1 MVFAEGTSE
10 LFPSFQ
16 FSLQNHCETLST
28 NHLFLFAFSRRR
40 LPKVEWVGRRTY
52 VKGPRPQGLGTGT
65 PAAASTMASEA
76 PALRGVAASRG
87 RSAGASA
94 VTAAA
99 GSRARVF
106 PLWG

>member
-40 LPKVEWVGRRTY
+40 LPKVEWVGLKDVRE
-52 VKGPRPQGLGTGT
+52 G
-65 PAAASTMASEA
+65 
-76 PALRGVAASRG
+76 
-87 RSAGASA
+87 
-94 VTAAA
+94 TAAP
-99 GSRARVF
+99 GSGHRYTCCGVHD
-106 PLWG
+106 GE